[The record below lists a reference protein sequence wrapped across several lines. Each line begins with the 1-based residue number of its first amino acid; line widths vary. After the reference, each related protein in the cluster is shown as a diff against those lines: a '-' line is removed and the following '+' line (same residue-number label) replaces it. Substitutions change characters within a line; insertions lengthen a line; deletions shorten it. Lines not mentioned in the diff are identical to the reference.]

1 MAIEA
6 LPKGLTQDDV
16 MQLITHPSFRAA
28 VERQVHAKLVQLG
41 VSQPG
46 PLVAVD
52 EKGEPLP
59 GQPKM
64 VPVMAVVPKQEPVEK
79 LTAKQAHAKA
89 MGWVATKQ
97 VLRVLG
103 VSGAYVIHLVKRGL
117 LRGAAHGYYTAE
129 SLEKTRQYMM
139 ENGIGTEGHALKM
152 REVVAKAR
160 GAMPAVPPG
169 HQTLQDAAKQYGK
182 SRSTM
187 SIIVRKHKVPT
198 VLLPWGT
205 KGLVAVD
212 TTALAALMATYKGHD
227 YGGPGHVAQAK
238 PQVQVA
244 KAKPK
249 VQVERSTEVPAGYCT
264 LDAIARQLGLNRKQV
279 SNYLRNHKLPHTVVD
294 GKGHGT
300 CVVDRAAF
308 LAEWEKAPLRTVKN
322 T

>member
-16 MQLITHPSFRAA
+16 MKLITHPSFRAA

-64 VPVMAVVPKQEPVEK
+64 VPVMALVPKQEPVEK

-89 MGWVATKQ
+89 MGWVATKE

-103 VSGAYVIHLVKRGL
+103 VTGAYVIHLVKRGL

-139 ENGIGTEGHALKM
+139 ENGIGTEGHAQKM
-152 REVVAKAR
+152 REAVAKLR
-160 GAMPAVPPG
+160 GAMPALPHG

-198 VLLPWGT
+198 VLLPWGNT
-205 KGLVAVD
+205 GTGLVAVD
-212 TTALAALMATYKGHD
+212 TAALAALMATYKGHD
-227 YGGPGHVAQAK
+227 YGGRGHVAK
-238 PQVQVA
+238 SEPQ
-244 KAKPK
+244 K
-249 VQVERSTEVPAGYCT
+249 QVERSTEVPAGFVSIRV
-264 LDAIARQLGLNRKQV
+264 LADELGWKHKDMSNFVSNRK
-279 SNYLRNHKLPHTVVD
+279 LPAVVVP
-294 GKGHGT
+294 GVYPKG
-300 CVVDRAAF
+300 VRMVDRAAF
-308 LAEWEKAPLRTVKN
+308 EAELQRRPRSARKPACR
-322 T
+322 